1 MISNASKLTADQK
14 RRFKAWEKLRK
25 DHSEDDSFQWETSLR
40 PGNRRSRRSDIVQLW
55 EWEHASRAG
64 SGTKYAIDISNV
76 EEFASVLK
84 LGAPSAFVQ
93 AIRTGRTM
101 EAFEQMVNFGIDS
114 LFTYFQFDANSLGGR
129 IFAQF
134 RVLTTQGVIALN
146 RDWVR
151 DLMLSSTQ
159 LWQLWKT
166 PAAVVDTWT
175 KALSP
180 CIEKAVN
187 GKMTTTSCR
196 VLQTRDRCMRARHVK
211 DVTKVRITIEFMT
224 EQERRSFRAYRY
236 TIFRQ
241 GSTTGMLDESVESGQ
256 TVMTVILPRGQDF
269 QLNQPVKI
277 YPTQEIN
284 DLGLGVVSNEELYVA
299 NVVKIE
305 VMKPLLMVETICR
318 WDGVKCDATKTADL
332 VYGDAVETIQ
342 VLYQAVTNIV
352 YGLNVAVSGAI
363 NSPVT
368 QITVSMAVG
377 GWAMKLGLMS
387 ASSAGIGL
395 VLLLPTAYAVAK
407 ASDQGWFDAVSSWW
421 SNNSVAKKEKNLFER
436 FMGMSIP
443 RARGR
448 GGEGT
453 TTARDDDGGGEKAT
467 GPPSLEEIFGDY
479 PSIKESILAIDVGL
493 LRDYINAQDST
504 VDDFL
509 DRMEEF
515 LKQRVLDQIKAGKT
529 LSVNSELLHSH
540 RDLFEFLGDE
550 GWKRCLSMV
559 YYERDIASLQ
569 AKASKAEDM
578 NQLDKVVFSSK
589 GDDKIDFASKV
600 AVAQAHFEN
609 VFATMQRTARR
620 VEDVMDFY
628 AKWLDQD
635 KAEETIPLFKL
646 AESPRAMV
654 EATLAEMVK
663 SIEVEITS
671 RKWAGMMEDLLG
683 TFNLGSMQAGGPV
696 FQKKVGQGPYDP
708 VYKYVFS
715 DGSWKVQE
723 GDGRYKDAKRK
734 FGFQYSLTTESPAP
748 AWVSEAPITYMLTT
762 RDFSFQ
768 HPFSQ
773 SGKIVYLPVDVSIT
787 S

>member
-1 MISNASKLTADQK
+1 MGHCGDQEIDDGREDRFSLRMISNASKLTADQK

-76 EEFASVLK
+76 EEFASILK

-93 AIRTGRTM
+93 AKDRPHHGGLRADGQLRSIPLHLLSVRRQLPGR
-101 EAFEQMVNFGIDS
+101 
-114 LFTYFQFDANSLGGR
+114 ANLR
-129 IFAQF
+129 PV

-211 DVTKVRITIEFMT
+211 DVSKVRITIEFMT

-241 GSTTGMLDESVESGQ
+241 GSTTGMLDESVESGR

-305 VMKPLLMVETICR
+305 VMKPLMVETICR
-318 WDGVKCDATKTADL
+318 WTGSSATRKTADL

-407 ASDQGWFDAVSSWW
+407 AGDQGWFDQC
-421 SNNSVAKKEKNLFER
+421 R
-436 FMGMSIP
+436 
-443 RARGR
+443 R
-448 GGEGT
+448 GGAT
-453 TTARDDDGGGEKAT
+453 T
-467 GPPSLEEIFGDY
+467 P
-479 PSIKESILAIDVGL
+479 
-493 LRDYINAQDST
+493 
-504 VDDFL
+504 
-509 DRMEEF
+509 
-515 LKQRVLDQIKAGKT
+515 
-529 LSVNSELLHSH
+529 
-540 RDLFEFLGDE
+540 
-550 GWKRCLSMV
+550 
-559 YYERDIASLQ
+559 
-569 AKASKAEDM
+569 
-578 NQLDKVVFSSK
+578 
-589 GDDKIDFASKV
+589 
-600 AVAQAHFEN
+600 
-609 VFATMQRTARR
+609 
-620 VEDVMDFY
+620 
-628 AKWLDQD
+628 
-635 KAEETIPLFKL
+635 
-646 AESPRAMV
+646 
-654 EATLAEMVK
+654 
-663 SIEVEITS
+663 S
-671 RKWAGMMEDLLG
+671 RK
-683 TFNLGSMQAGGPV
+683 
-696 FQKKVGQGPYDP
+696 
-708 VYKYVFS
+708 
-715 DGSWKVQE
+715 
-723 GDGRYKDAKRK
+723 KR
-734 FGFQYSLTTESPAP
+734 
-748 AWVSEAPITYMLTT
+748 
-762 RDFSFQ
+762 R
-768 HPFSQ
+768 
-773 SGKIVYLPVDVSIT
+773 T